1 MQLIDLPQVLSRF
14 PTGKACSE
22 GSLANI
28 SLFCMAIGFE
38 QRSITAFDHFLEE
51 ADPDAVVVAIRYP
64 EPSDQEKL
72 AWEQVV
78 ARCLAEQIQLK
89 EVDSRSIER
98 SGLREL
104 VAAASPGGV
113 CFDISTMSSA
123 VLLKA
128 LDRQVLDLV
137 ARLIIVETP
146 PRIWRSDPGAA
157 SEGLITVD
165 VHNDRSFVGPDGRA
179 DHVICLPGESVLR
192 CHTALEWISP
202 LSTLEQGA
210 IMDLIVTSA
219 WESRLKP
226 IYRAAESPLGEME
239 PILVSDE
246 PRQVF
251 ETILAEASARYSE
264 ERTSVVCLGARSQVL
279 AAGLAALSPY
289 DLRLV
294 TAVPDKYAK
303 DGYSEGSSTPVVHD
317 FADFELFRD
326 RVASFGSIMES
337 DPRDA

>member
-1 MQLIDLPQVLSRF
+1 MKLIDLPQVLSSF
-14 PTGKACSE
+14 PTGEACTE
-22 GSLANI
+22 GSLANV

-38 QRSITAFDHFLEE
+38 QRSTVAFDHFLEE

-64 EPSDQEKL
+64 EPSDHEQL
-72 AWEQVV
+72 AWDQVV
-78 ARCLAEQIQLK
+78 ARCLARQIK
-89 EVDSRSIER
+89 FIEVDSRSIEPY
-98 SGLREL
+98 GLPEL
-104 VAAASPGGV
+104 VAAASPGRICIDV
-113 CFDISTMSSA
+113 STMSSA

-128 LDRQVLDLV
+128 LDRRVLDRV
-137 ARLIIVETP
+137 AHLIIVETP
-146 PRIWRSDPGAA
+146 PKVWRSDPGAA

-210 IMDLIVTSA
+210 IVDLIVTSA
-219 WESRLKP
+219 WEPLLKP
-226 IYRAAESPLGEME
+226 IYRAAESPLAEME

-251 ETILAEASARYSE
+251 ETILARASARYSE

-294 TAVPDKYAK
+294 TAVPDKYVK
-303 DGYSEGSSTPVVHD
+303 GGYSEGAETPVVHD
-317 FADFELFRD
+317 FADFDLFRE
-326 RVASFGSIMES
+326 RVASFGSIMDS
-337 DPRDA
+337 DPQDA

>member
-14 PTGKACSE
+14 PEGEACAE
-22 GSLANI
+22 GGLANI
-28 SLFCMAIGFE
+28 SLFCMALGFE
-38 QRSITAFDHFLEE
+38 QRSTVAFDHFLEE
-51 ADPDAVVVAIRYP
+51 AGPGAVVVAIRYP
-64 EPSDQEKL
+64 EPSDEERL
-72 AWEQVV
+72 AWEHVV
-78 ARCLAEQIQLK
+78 AGCLAKEIQLR
-89 EVDSRSIER
+89 EIESRSIER
-98 SGLREL
+98 SDLRDL

-137 ARLIIVETP
+137 THLIIVETP
-146 PRIWRSDPGAA
+146 PKTWRSDPGAA
-157 SEGLITVD
+157 SEDLISVD

-210 IMDLIVTSA
+210 IMDLIVTST
-219 WESRLKP
+219 WEPRLKP
-226 IYRAAESPLGEME
+226 IYQNAESPLGEME

-251 ETILAEASARYSE
+251 ETILAQASARYSE

-294 TAVPDKYAK
+294 TAVPEKYAK
-303 DGYSEGSSTPVVHD
+303 RGYSEGSSTPVVHD
-317 FADFELFRD
+317 FVDFGLFRE
-326 RVASFGSIMES
+326 RLASFGSIMES
-337 DPRDA
+337 DPPHA

>member
-1 MQLIDLPQVLSRF
+1 MQLIDLAQVLSNF
-14 PTGKACSE
+14 PTGNVCAKD
-22 GSLANI
+22 SLANV
-28 SLFCMAIGFE
+28 SLFCMAVGFE
-38 QRSITAFDHFLEE
+38 ERSTVAFDHFLKESS
-51 ADPDAVVVAIRYP
+51 PDAVVVAIRYP
-64 EPSDQEKL
+64 DPSDEERR
-72 AWEQVV
+72 AWEYISAQ
-78 ARCLAEQIQLK
+78 CLARHIELI
-89 EVDSRSIER
+89 EVDSRDIER
-98 SGLREL
+98 CGFRGR
-104 VAAASPGGV
+104 VAAASPGRI

-137 ARLIIVETP
+137 AHLIIVETP
-146 PRIWRSDPGAA
+146 PERWRSDPGAI
-157 SEGLITVD
+157 SEGLIVVD

-210 IMDLIVTSA
+210 IVDLIVTSA
-219 WESRLKP
+219 WERHLKP
-226 IYRAAESPLGEME
+226 IYSAAESPLAEME

-246 PRQVF
+246 PSQVF
-251 ETILAEASARYSE
+251 EAILTRASARYSD

-303 DGYSEGSSTPVVHD
+303 DGYSDGADVPVMYD
-317 FADFELFRD
+317 FADFSLLRE
-326 RVASFGSIMES
+326 RVASFGSIMM
-337 DPRDA
+337 DARDA

>member
-14 PTGKACSE
+14 PTGASCTQ
-22 GSLANI
+22 GSLANV
-28 SLFCMAIGFE
+28 SLFCMALGFE
-38 QRSITAFDHFLEE
+38 QRSTIAFDHFLED
-51 ADPDAVVVAIRYP
+51 ANPGAVVVAIRYP
-64 EPSDQEKL
+64 EPSDEEKQ
-72 AWEQVV
+72 AWEHVV
-78 ARCLAEQIQLK
+78 TGCRTKEMQLK
-89 EVDSRSIER
+89 EIDSRSIER
-98 SGLREL
+98 SDLREL
-104 VAAASPGGV
+104 VAAASPDGV

-128 LDRQVLDLV
+128 LDRQVLDRV
-137 ARLIIVETP
+137 THLIIVETP

-157 SEGLITVD
+157 SEDLITVD

-210 IMDLIVTSA
+210 IVDLIVTSA
-219 WESRLKP
+219 WEARLKP
-226 IYRAAESPLGEME
+226 IYQAAESPLGEME
-239 PILVSDE
+239 PILVSGE
-246 PRQVF
+246 PQQVF
-251 ETILAEASARYSE
+251 ETILAQASARYSE

-294 TAVPDKYAK
+294 TAVPDRYVKG
-303 DGYSEGSSTPVVHD
+303 GYSEGSATPVVHD
-317 FADFELFRD
+317 FVDFWLFRE
-326 RVASFGSIMES
+326 RLSSFGSIMES
-337 DPRDA
+337 DSRDA